1 MKGKMNGWAA
11 AALLILVSLPSFRS
25 GALAQTAKQAKPN
38 VVIIFMDDM
47 GYGDPECYNGLGYH
61 TPNINRLAAEGMRFT
76 NFYAA
81 QAVCTASRAALL
93 TGCYPNRL
101 GIHGAFMPWD
111 KTALNPKETTIASML
126 KQAGYYTG
134 MIGKWHLGAKA
145 PYLPIHYGFDEY
157 LGLPYSNDMWP
168 VDYDGNPVTDTASR
182 LYKYPPL
189 PLLEGDS
196 AIRYIR
202 NLTDQGELTGIYTR
216 RACQFIKA
224 NKNHPFFLYLAHSMV
239 HVPIAASPA
248 FLGKSKRGLFGDVMM
263 EVDWSVGE
271 VMRTLKEN
279 GLDKNTIVIFTSDNG
294 PWLTF
299 GDHAGN
305 TGGLREGKGTSWE
318 GGQREPCI
326 MRWPGKI
333 PAGTVCSQMAATLDI
348 LPTLARYCGAALP
361 SAPIDGVDI
370 SSLLSG
376 DPDANPRDELIY
388 YYHANSLEGV
398 RKGPWKLVVP
408 HRSQTY
414 MTYAP
419 GHGGHP
425 GGYAETD
432 VSLALYDLATDPG
445 ETHDVQA
452 QHPDIVKA
460 LQEIVQRYRDEL
472 GDDITHTPCAVCR
485 PPAKLP

>member
-1 MKGKMNGWAA
+1 MKK
-11 AALLILVSLPSFRS
+11 ILVFLTFFVALFPALPGR
-25 GALAQTAKQAKPN
+25 AQKPN

-61 TPNINRLAAEGMRFT
+61 TPHINQLAAEGMRFT

-101 GIHGAFMPWD
+101 SIHGAYMPWD
-111 KTALNPKETTIASML
+111 KSALNPKEITIAAML
-126 KQAGYYTG
+126 KQAGYHTG

-168 VDYDGNPVTDTASR
+168 VDYNGKPITDSTDR
-182 LYKYPPL
+182 RYKYPAL

-196 AIRYIR
+196 TVRYIR
-202 NLTDQGELTGIYTR
+202 TLEDQGELTDIYTR
-216 RACQFIKA
+216 RAVKFIRE
-224 NKNHPFFLYLAHSMV
+224 NKGHPFFLYLAHSMV

-271 VMRTLKEN
+271 IMRTLKET
-279 GLDKNTIVIFTSDNG
+279 GLEKNTIVIFTSDNG

-326 MRWPGKI
+326 MRWPGRI

-348 LPTLARYCGAALP
+348 LPTLADYCGAKLP
-361 SAPIDGVDI
+361 ENKIDGVNI
-370 SSLLSG
+370 RGLLAG
-376 DPDANPRDELIY
+376 DADASPRDVLVY
-388 YYHANSLEGV
+388 YYHVNSLEGV
-398 RKGPWKLVVP
+398 RKGPWKLVLP

-419 GHGGHP
+419 GHGGYP
-425 GGYAETD
+425 GGYAEAD
-432 VSLALYDLATDPG
+432 VSLALYNLATDPG

-452 QHPDIVKA
+452 QHPEVVKELEGIA
-460 LQEIVQRYRDEL
+460 QRYRDDL
-472 GDDITHTPCAVCR
+472 GDDITHTPCANCR
-485 PPAKLP
+485 PTAKIE